1 MKRST
6 TALLCATV
14 ALAAPAGAAA
24 ATGSRLWSSSGC
36 GGCHTLAAA
45 GSSGSEGPN
54 LDQLRPSQSAVA
66 AQVTGGGPGMPS
78 FGGTLSA
85 ADIDAL
91 AAWVSS
97 VAGGSAA
104 AGSRATAG
112 STALPPPAQWV
123 RRLQRDLAKLGY
135 FHHAVTGVYG
145 PITTAAVKRFQAS
158 AGLTRDGLWG
168 PKSQAAL
175 VARLR

>member
-6 TALLCATV
+6 TALLCTAI
-14 ALAAPAGAAA
+14 ALAAPAGAGA

-36 GGCHTLAAA
+36 GDCHTLAAA

-78 FGGTLSA
+78 FGGSLSA
-85 ADIDAL
+85 AEIDAL

-97 VAGGSAA
+97 AAGGSQTA
-104 AGSRATAG
+104 AGGA
-112 STALPPPAQWV
+112 ALPPPAQWV

-175 VARLR
+175 VARLRSPGG